1 MTPLLLAV
9 LCLQDPPIRVP
20 EGWAVEKAAGP
31 PLVERPI
38 MAGFDDRGRLY
49 VADSSGVNLRFDKLM
64 EAPPH
69 RIVRL
74 DDADGDG
81 RFDRSVVFAERITFP
96 MGSLWHAGAL
106 YVCAPPSVWRFR
118 DTDDDGVADERVE
131 LVTKF
136 GSIGNAADVHGPF
149 LGPDGWIYWTDGRH
163 GHTIKRND
171 GTIMAGKAARVFRCK
186 PDGARVEVVCGGG
199 MDNPVEAAFLETG
212 EPIVT
217 VALLHAQP

>member
-118 DTDDDGVADERVE
+118 DADDDGVADERVE
-131 LVTKF
+131 LGV
-136 GSIGNAADVHGPF
+136 GE
-149 LGPDGWIYWTDGRH
+149 LGR
-163 GHTIKRND
+163 
-171 GTIMAGKAARVFRCK
+171 
-186 PDGARVEVVCGGG
+186 EVVRDDLGLRLLARREVLATGSAVRFGGLATALALA
-199 MDNPVEAAFLETG
+199 PQHRQLIALARLLEIG
-212 EPIVT
+212 RAHV
-217 VALLHAQP
+217 